1 MYELTKHEEFILLA
15 ILKLGE
21 NAYIVTLRRHIKEIS
36 GKSINYGSLCNTLSA
51 LIRKGYIKSR
61 ESDPIRRQGGRRKVL
76 YSLTPEGK
84 RALKK
89 AYDIQQRAWEGLI
102 ELIVKSD

>member
-1 MYELTKHEEFILLA
+1 MYGLTKHEEFILLA
-15 ILKLGE
+15 VLKLKE
-21 NAYIVTLRRHIKEIS
+21 NAYIVTLRKHIKEIT

-61 ESDPIRRQGGRRKVL
+61 ESDPLPRQGGRRKVL
-76 YSLTPEGK
+76 YSLTAEGK
-84 RALKK
+84 KALKQ
-89 AYDIQQRAWEGLI
+89 AYDIQQRAWKGLI

>member
-1 MYELTKHEEFILLA
+1 MYNLTKHEELILLA
-15 ILKLGE
+15 VLKLGE
-21 NAYIVTLRRHIKEIS
+21 NSYIVTLRRHIKEIT

-61 ESDPIRRQGGRRKVL
+61 ESDPLPKQGGRRKVL